1 MTTQVMMA
9 NDAPRAYRV
18 LFSRGTAAALVVLAA
33 AFLAISQTRVVHDWL
48 AMLHPAWPMWAWW
61 VAAAGVE
68 LAILATGLVLA
79 NTGRRVLWAWEAGL
93 VAASVAIGVDVSCR
107 CLPEWARALVGGAMA
122 LQYLAVITAGHY
134 LASGQDEAT
143 DDVASPVTASGQ
155 QTYTAPVDAPVV
167 LANGSASAAGN
178 VAKPLANGHDALA
191 KYLATVASVGQ
202 DDAAVANAMGVS
214 ERTARRYR
222 AMASNGYAEGGA

>member
-1 MTTQVMMA
+1 MTQVTMA
-9 NDAPRAYRV
+9 NRAPLAYRA

-93 VAASVAIGVDVSCR
+93 VAASVLIGVDVSCH
-107 CLPEWARALVGGAMA
+107 CLPAWVRALVGGAA
-122 LQYLAVITAGHY
+122 A
-134 LASGQDEAT
+134 
-143 DDVASPVTASGQ
+143 DVATVEEH
-155 QTYTAPVDAPVV
+155 VIV
-167 LANGSASAAGN
+167 LVQS
-178 VAKPLANGHDALA
+178 VADDFFHYFTHP
-191 KYLATVASVGQ
+191 VASLL
-202 DDAAVANAMGVS
+202 M
-214 ERTARRYR
+214 
-222 AMASNGYAEGGA
+222 